1 MSLYE
6 HILIARQDITQGQA
20 EAIAEQTKAVIEEKG
35 GKVTKQEYWGLK
47 TLAYRMKKNRKGHMM
62 LLNIDAPSEAIQEVE
77 RRLRLHED
85 VLRYLTVAVEEL
97 EEGPSVMMRQGKD
110 DRPGRDDRYRGDRD
124 DRSASRRPASKPR
137 EQDAPAEAP
146 ASETETAAAE

>member
-20 EAIAEQTKAVIEEKG
+20 EAIAELAKTVLEEKG
-35 GKVTKQEYWGLK
+35 GKVAKQEYWGLK

-62 LLNIDAPSEAIQEVE
+62 LLNIDAPSEAVQEME

-110 DRPGRDDRYRGDRD
+110 DRPSRDSRDFRDSRD
-124 DRSASRRPASKPR
+124 DRSTSRRPYSKPR
-137 EQDAPAEAP
+137 EQAE
-146 ASETETAAAE
+146 TQETATAE